1 VSEIQPRKDDAAK
14 LGRMSYDDIL
24 EELAIYGSPASVTAR
39 LLELRETRLLDS
51 GCLDERR
58 GPDPAR
64 TRTRFH
70 AALRRARD
78 SAPRLNRYASC
89 ENGVTISLANGSS

>member
-39 LLELRETRLLDS
+39 LLELRETLGYS
-51 GCLDERR
+51 
-58 GPDPAR
+58 
-64 TRTRFH
+64 T
-70 AALRRARD
+70 
-78 SAPRLNRYASC
+78 
-89 ENGVTISLANGSS
+89 LAVWMNY